1 MRIWNDK
8 VDAGGFF
15 LAVLEKT
22 TDAPS
27 KHITAEHTLQP
38 DEVRPDPHDSP
49 LPLSEELAQTLRN
62 QWGTLPDDLWVRGK
76 RVLLSTPEAR
86 GVWDSARS
94 RKGGRV
100 RIPGGRWRPL
110 RVMHLGQKAALLRKG
125 EFDRIVAGA
134 ARRLGPGLHG
144 VSTEVDSELI
154 DELLSNGEA
163 MIPETGFESSA
174 GGRILIDSENGDCI
188 PVWTGARLSLMLA
201 DPERR
206 ILCMQRGMQ
215 FHSAEEE

>member
-1 MRIWNDK
+1 MR
-8 VDAGGFF
+8 V
-15 LAVLEKT
+15 
-22 TDAPS
+22 
-27 KHITAEHTLQP
+27 
-38 DEVRPDPHDSP
+38 
-49 LPLSEELAQTLRN
+49 
-62 QWGTLPDDLWVRGK
+62 
-76 RVLLSTPEAR
+76 
-86 GVWDSARS
+86 
-94 RKGGRV
+94 
-100 RIPGGRWRPL
+100 PGGRWRPL

-174 GGRILIDSENGDCI
+174 GGRILIDSEIGDCI
-188 PVWTGARLSLMLA
+188 HVWTVPRLSHMLA